1 MKSSPKRFRTLSQE
15 SRYSSPW
22 SVRVR
27 IALLLWQIVWTV
39 LFRPTPKILSAW
51 RVSLLKL
58 FGCRASG
65 IPHVSASAIIKMP
78 WNLTLEDRACLGPD
92 SEVYNLGH
100 VTLRAGSTVAQQ
112 AYLCTGSHDFTHP
125 HMPLIVGDIEIGHD
139 AFIGAR
145 AFVLPGIAIGK
156 GAVIGACAVVT
167 KSVDSYTVVAGNP
180 ASIIGT
186 IHSSDAKGEVHG

>member
-1 MKSSPKRFRTLSQE
+1 MKSSPKRFRTFSQA

-27 IALLLWQIVWTV
+27 IALLLWQIVWAV
-39 LFRPTPKILSAW
+39 LFRPTPKICSAW

-65 IPHVSASAIIKMP
+65 TPHVSASAIIKMP
-78 WNLTLEDRACLGPD
+78 WNLTLEDRACLGPG

-100 VTLRAGSTVAQQ
+100 VTLRAGATVAQQ

-125 HMPLIVGDIEIGHD
+125 HMPLIVGDIEIGPD

-145 AFVLPGIAIGK
+145 AFVLPGIVIGT

-167 KSVDSYTVVAGNP
+167 KPVDSYTVVAGNP
-180 ASIIGT
+180 ASIIRT
-186 IHSSDAKGEVHG
+186 IPTSDVQGDVHE